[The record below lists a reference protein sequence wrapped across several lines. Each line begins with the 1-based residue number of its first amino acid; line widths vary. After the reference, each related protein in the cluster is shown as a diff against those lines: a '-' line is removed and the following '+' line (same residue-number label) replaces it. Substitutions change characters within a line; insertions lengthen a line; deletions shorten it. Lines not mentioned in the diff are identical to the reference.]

1 MRMIIG
7 LTGRVGVGK
16 SFVASL
22 LVQRFD
28 VLHLDL
34 DVIGHEILLDSAV
47 QDSLME
53 RFGLVDRPG
62 LGAIVFSDKKALQD
76 LNAIMHPRMKVYVLD
91 QLKSAVKPVIISGAL
106 LDEIGLL
113 DVCDQIWVVDAPDDV
128 IRDRIG
134 EKFDKIASVQ
144 RSRDVYLEEAD
155 VVFHNVPD
163 EDIVVEVV
171 SAYDYFV
178 LRSGHD

>member
-34 DVIGHEILLDSAV
+34 DVIGHEILQVPVV
-47 QDSLME
+47 QDSLLE
-53 RFGLVDRPG
+53 RFGVADRPG
-62 LGAIVFSDKKALQD
+62 LGAIVFSDKKALED
-76 LNAIMHPRMKVYVLD
+76 LNAIMHPLMKAFVLE
-91 QLKSAVKPVIISGAL
+91 QLKLAVKPVVISGAL

-128 IRDRIG
+128 IRERIG
-134 EKFDKIASVQ
+134 EKFEKIASMQ
-144 RSRDVYLEEAD
+144 RSREVYLVEAD

-163 EDIVVEVV
+163 EDIEVQV
-171 SAYDYFV
+171 FSAYDYFV
-178 LRSGHD
+178 LRSSND